1 MNCVICDKPIGKK
14 ARTCGP
20 TCRSKLARSVAK
32 PSVASPVAK
41 PSVADLE
48 QCRYC
53 SAPLPPLLK
62 PRRYP
67 GACYPCALKVPRKCS
82 LDALGDTV
90 WVGSERPKKRIA

>member
-1 MNCVICDKPIGKK
+1 MECIVCGIGISKK

-32 PSVASPVAK
+32 PSVASPVVV
-41 PSVADLE
+41 SVADLE

-53 SAPLPPLLK
+53 SAPLPPLHK
-62 PRRYP
+62 PRRHP
-67 GACYPCALKVPRKCS
+67 GACYPCAMKAPRKCS

-90 WVGSERPKKRIA
+90 SGGSERPVEAIV